1 MATNMTCL
9 QIPYNQ
15 QISGKWLLS
24 GTGKQ
29 INTFSYLMDVDV
41 LPNSTFTT
49 KQLSNTN
56 IWVLKGDGEICFNN
70 GTNKWTNSY
79 NDNII
84 NENQGKIINRNGKW
98 IWEGTW
104 RRVDGSDY
112 GTYIAEL
119 V

>member
-1 MATNMTCL
+1 MTCL

-29 INTFSYLMDVDV
+29 INKFSYLMEVKV
-41 LPNSTFTT
+41 LNNATFTI
-49 KQLSNTN
+49 KQLSNIN
-56 IWVLKGDGEICFNN
+56 IGVLEGAGEICFNN
-70 GTNKWTNSY
+70 GSNNWTSSY
-79 NDNII
+79 NNI
-84 NENQGKIINRNGKW
+84 NKENKNKIINRNGKW
-98 IWEGTW
+98 IWEGKWT
-104 RRVDGSDY
+104 RVDGSDY